1 MQAAVRN
8 SQPGIDDEHVGAR
21 SGAFG
26 PGIIAQPGTGWVPGG
41 QRAADTEL
49 GR

>member
-1 MQAAVRN
+1 MQATVRN
-8 SQPGIDDEHVGAR
+8 CQPDINDNHVGAR

-26 PGIIAQPGTGWVPGG
+26 PGVIAQLGTDWVPGG